1 MAGSEKRQRS
11 ASIGV
16 RLTSEERAELD
27 RRADAAGLSLAAY
40 LRACGLGDAGPR
52 ATRKPPVANQE
63 MVRILGP
70 LGTIGSN
77 LNQLA
82 RAVNRGADP
91 NGLAD
96 DIKAA
101 VVAIAEIH
109 EDATRALGR
118 GRRDETPEQD
128 SQSEPDGPDK
138 PPAPDAPPEAG
149 GPSGPGGQGAGP

>member
-11 ASIGV
+11 AAIGV

-27 RRADAAGLSLAAY
+27 RRADAAGLTASAY

-52 ATRKPPVANQE
+52 AARKPPVAKQE
-63 MVRILGP
+63 MVRILGQ
-70 LGTIGSN
+70 LGKIGSN

-101 VVAIAEIH
+101 VVAMAEIH
-109 EDATRALGR
+109 AAATRALGR
-118 GRRDETPEQD
+118 APAEKK
-128 SQSEPDGPDK
+128 S
-138 PPAPDAPPEAG
+138 APD
-149 GPSGPGGQGAGP
+149 GPSGPDRRAGAP